1 MTEQVFHLATKEA
14 VIAYLLMAFIAMLA
28 AVMIRGIVAALAIGK
43 TRQKGK
49 TGGAKP
55 VIVSVTPARDE
66 QGDCGRNCCCS
77 RGGNRGAPACLYWG
91 SKACLWLDVR
101 SQDAVAQLARPSSQ
115 SVILHFG

>member
-66 QGDCGRNCCCS
+66 S
-77 RGGNRGAPACLYWG
+77 KEIAAAIAAAVVAAIGAHRLVFIG
-91 SKACLWLDVR
+91 E
-101 SQDAVAQLARPSSQ
+101 ARPAYGWTSEVRTRLHSSHAPRLNQ
-115 SVILHFG
+115 